1 MVLNDVL
8 IREYCQAGMVTP
20 FTTERVN
27 PASIDLVWSGRYR
40 YPALYWQQATE
51 EMLLADVEHYTNN
64 PDAYSDIM
72 RSCFGQLVETDFI
85 YLMPGDL
92 ILADTLEYITMPQN
106 LAGTLML
113 KSSLGRVGLEHLH
126 AGWFDPGFSGTA
138 TLELKNV
145 APWPVLLKKG
155 QPIVQLIFYECYPPA
170 VGYDQTGSYN
180 GQSSPQPA
188 K

>member
-1 MVLNDVL
+1 MTVLNDVL
-8 IREYCQAGMVTP
+8 IKNYCEAGMVKP
-20 FTTERVN
+20 FTPERVN
-27 PASIDLVWSGRYR
+27 PASIDLCFSGRYKKASDKYHYSWPADFVENWTEIKNNLWGETIEEDNFIM
-40 YPALYWQQATE
+40 YPG
-51 EMLLADVEHYTNN
+51 
-64 PDAYSDIM
+64 S
-72 RSCFGQLVETDFI
+72 
-85 YLMPGDL
+85 L

-113 KSSLGRVGLEHLH
+113 KSSLGRMGLEHLH

>member
-8 IREYCQAGMVTP
+8 IREYCKQGMVTP
-20 FTTERVN
+20 FTQERVN
-27 PASIDLVWSGRYR
+27 PASIDLCFSGRYR
-40 YPALYWQQATE
+40 MANSTLYDDLNVSLAGQILEDNGAGAWESMKGFLWSSQVECESFFVLYP
-51 EMLLADVEHYTNN
+51 
-64 PDAYSDIM
+64 
-72 RSCFGQLVETDFI
+72 GQ
-85 YLMPGDL
+85 L

-106 LAGTLML
+106 LSGTLML

-170 VGYDQTGSYN
+170 VGYDQTGRYN